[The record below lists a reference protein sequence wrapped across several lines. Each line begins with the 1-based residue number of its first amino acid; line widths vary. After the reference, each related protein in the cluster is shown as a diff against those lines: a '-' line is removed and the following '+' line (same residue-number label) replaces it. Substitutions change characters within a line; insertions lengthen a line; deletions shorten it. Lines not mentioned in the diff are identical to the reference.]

1 MTSTSPFERNISEQ
15 PDALRRLADDRSDE
29 RLAELGVRSWERI
42 VFTGMGSSH
51 TVGLPAWRALARHG
65 RATWNVDAGQLL
77 DTPEL
82 VTPDTLVIATS
93 QSGASAEIVELLDRG
108 IRAGALI
115 GVAAND
121 ESPLA
126 RSADLYLPL
135 RSGDEATVSTKSY
148 LNSLVVHHRIA
159 AAFGA
164 IDSAAVEEQIPTSA
178 DRIETLID
186 LDLMRIAQNALAVD
200 RPRLATIGWGD
211 AAATALFAALIGK
224 ESSKVAI
231 EGFVG
236 GEFRHGPY
244 ELAGPGFTGVFFGA
258 SRDDAD
264 GPLGRIASDLLA
276 SGASVVLVG
285 DLRLDGATTVDVR
298 ADGSLA
304 ALLEQSVVAQR
315 IAVAI
320 ARENGV
326 VPGAFAYGSKVTA
339 TL

>member
-1 MTSTSPFERNISEQ
+1 MTNASPFEQNISEQ
-15 PDALRRLADDRSDE
+15 PDALRALMGEGPDE
-29 RLAELGVRSWERI
+29 RLEPLCDRPWERI

-51 TVGLPAWRALARHG
+51 TVGLPTWRALTRHG
-65 RATWNVDAGQLL
+65 RAAWNVDAGQLL
-77 DTPEL
+77 DAPEL
-82 VTPDTLVIATS
+82 ITPDTLVIATS
-93 QSGASAEIVELLDRG
+93 QSGASAEVVELLERG

-115 GVAAND
+115 GIAAD
-121 ESPLA
+121 EASPLA
-126 RSADLYLPL
+126 QAADLYLPL

-159 AAFGA
+159 ASFGA
-164 IDSAAVEEQIPTSA
+164 IDRLVVEEQSTASA
-178 DRIETLID
+178 DAIAPLVD
-186 LDLMRIAQNALAVD
+186 LDLTAIARSALAAD
-200 RPRLATIGWGD
+200 RPRLATIGWAD
-211 AAATALFAALIGK
+211 SAATALFAALIGK
-224 ESSKVAI
+224 ESSKVPV

-264 GPLGRIASDLLA
+264 GPLGRIARDLLA
-276 SGASVVLVG
+276 SGAAVVLVG
-285 DLRLDGATTVDVR
+285 DLRIEGATTVDVR
-298 ADGSLA
+298 ADGSLS

-315 IAVAI
+315 LAVAI